1 MIRVGIC
8 DDEAA
13 ARDSLRLQLEKTDLF
28 DRGDAQVVYEFS
40 SGESMVSWLSKHGG
54 ELDLIFLDVEM
65 KELSGIEAARR
76 LRTFDR
82 SIMLVFLT
90 GYSDFVFEGY
100 KVDALDYLIKPP
112 SHEELMRVMNR
123 AVQRLKET
131 DRAVLLKN
139 ADGTFRI
146 YKEEILFCQ
155 SRGRQTEIV
164 LTDGRMLSFYK
175 KLDEMEELLGKG
187 FVRIH
192 QRYLVNGGKV
202 MQIGRESVTLEGDR
216 VLPVSRSLRERA
228 TGSLVKY
235 MMGD

>member
-13 ARDSLRLQLEKTDLF
+13 ARDSLRLQLEKTDMF

-40 SGESMVSWLSKHGG
+40 SGEGMVSWLSRHGG
-54 ELDLIFLDVEM
+54 ELDIIFLDVEM
-65 KELSGIEAARR
+65 KELNGIEAAHR
-76 LRTFDR
+76 LREFDR
-82 SIMLVFLT
+82 SVMLVFLT

-100 KVDALDYLIKPP
+100 KVDALDYMIKPA
-112 SHEELMRVMNR
+112 SLDDVMRVMER
-123 AVQRLKET
+123 AVKRLGET

-146 YKEEILFCQ
+146 YKEEILYCQ
-155 SRGRQTEIV
+155 SRGRQTEVV
-164 LTDGRMLSFYK
+164 LAGGRTLSFYK
-175 KLDEMEELLGKG
+175 KLDEMEESLGKG

-192 QRYLVNGGKV
+192 QRYLVNGGRV
-202 MQIGRESVTLEGDR
+202 MQIGRESVTLEGDI

-228 TGSLVKY
+228 TSSLVKY
-235 MMGD
+235 MIGD